1 MQIELPIS
9 KSIANRLLILQ
20 AIHGDELMPV
30 SATFPDDVLLLHRA
44 LTIFTTHSSH
54 CERPIGGTPSDSEA
68 PDNRIAEVNLGNCGT
83 AMRFLTAYCAQLDG
97 QTTILDGVER
107 MHHRPIGQLVD
118 ALREIGAQIEY
129 LGEEGFPP
137 LRITGCAL
145 DKHKIVQIDNPLST
159 QFISALLLIGANVQ
173 TNSTSPYINITREII
188 AQYLQRTTR
197 ANYSEQ
203 RERTTANNESE
214 LIESDWSSAA
224 FWYEYIAIHS
234 GKIHL
239 PGLFRDSI
247 QGDKVVADIFAQL
260 GVQTQYTT
268 EGVTIISTGVADLQR
283 SDLQGIVARST
294 AQRSAEE
301 ILHQDF
307 SACPDLY
314 PAVALTCEKLGIQ
327 LDATGIDS
335 LPLKESDRLRAVREH
350 RVDADHRMAMALLV
364 ADYPVDDTDCISK
377 SYPQFLEQFN
387 ALHKVTPDAHHN
399 SSTLSIVVPRR
410 GINDEGKGKKHAL
423 YRLISEA
430 QTEYIWMMDDDILHP
445 SIINEY
451 NELSTA
457 QRSTV
462 SIAKDLQHSDLLILP
477 LRMESENK
485 RPSLLERL
493 QIAEYAAIQ
502 QLTIESA
509 QKGKAVMCSGANLIV
524 RRDRWLE
531 SYPDLHPEIPSG
543 DDMFLL
549 ESFKRRGLKVAVLD
563 DPQFEAIVRPHTS
576 WRAFLHQ
583 RMRWAGKAPKYTD
596 KDIIR
601 CGALVVLTNL
611 LQLLCPLVLLFK
623 FPIEYQLIKKRDASV
638 SLFTALVLAVFYPFY
653 LFTSLIGGVFRRQW

>member
-1 MQIELPIS
+1 M
-9 KSIANRLLILQ
+9 
-20 AIHGDELMPV
+20 
-30 SATFPDDVLLLHRA
+30 
-44 LTIFTTHSSH
+44 
-54 CERPIGGTPSDSEA
+54 
-68 PDNRIAEVNLGNCGT
+68 
-83 AMRFLTAYCAQLDG
+83 
-97 QTTILDGVER
+97 
-107 MHHRPIGQLVD
+107 
-118 ALREIGAQIEY
+118 
-129 LGEEGFPP
+129 
-137 LRITGCAL
+137 
-145 DKHKIVQIDNPLST
+145 
-159 QFISALLLIGANVQ
+159 
-173 TNSTSPYINITREII
+173 
-188 AQYLQRTTR
+188 
-197 ANYSEQ
+197 
-203 RERTTANNESE
+203 
-214 LIESDWSSAA
+214 
-224 FWYEYIAIHS
+224 
-234 GKIHL
+234 
-239 PGLFRDSI
+239 
-247 QGDKVVADIFAQL
+247 
-260 GVQTQYTT
+260 
-268 EGVTIISTGVADLQR
+268 
-283 SDLQGIVARST
+283 
-294 AQRSAEE
+294 
-301 ILHQDF
+301 
-307 SACPDLY
+307 
-314 PAVALTCEKLGIQ
+314 
-327 LDATGIDS
+327 
-335 LPLKESDRLRAVREH
+335 
-350 RVDADHRMAMALLV
+350 
-364 ADYPVDDTDCISK
+364 
-377 SYPQFLEQFN
+377 
-387 ALHKVTPDAHHN
+387 
-399 SSTLSIVVPRR
+399 
-410 GINDEGKGKKHAL
+410 
-423 YRLISEA
+423 
-430 QTEYIWMMDDDILHP
+430 
-445 SIINEY
+445 
-451 NELSTA
+451 
-457 QRSTV
+457 